1 MRRQTKP
8 QGLASRWPV
17 RPMDID
23 PFQLPVKFAVPVNS
37 VSGKLFRAQDKVEI
51 ENGSVTVERE
61 VMGARSVREKVS
73 LEDFSGVAIRAELIG
88 ENEDVFAVSVNLHHE
103 DPELCIPFY
112 IAFDIDEVNARWQS
126 WGRTL
131 GLPLLLPTPGG
142 TWCEPFERIGKLV
155 VKPALMRHPR
165 KMLQH
170 RRSCISAF
178 REGGERKRMPVVS
191 GAEILAR
198 N

>member
-1 MRRQTKP
+1 MRRQTNP

-23 PFQLPVKFAVPVNS
+23 PFQLPAKFSLPVNS
-37 VSGKLFRAQDKVEI
+37 VSGKLSRARDRVEI
-51 ENGSVTVERE
+51 ENGSITVERE
-61 VMGARSVREKVS
+61 VIGTRSVREQVS
-73 LEDFSGVAIRAELIG
+73 LEHFSGVAIRAELIG

-103 DPELCIPFY
+103 DPELCIPLHMS
-112 IAFDIDEVNARWQS
+112 FDMDDVNARWQS
-126 WGRTL
+126 WGRAL
-131 GLPLLLPTPGG
+131 RLPLLLPTPDGS
-142 TWCEPFERIGKLV
+142 WSEPFERIGKLV
-155 VKPALMRHPR
+155 VKPAYLRHPR

-178 REGGERKRMPVVS
+178 RETGDQKQMPIVS
-191 GAEILAR
+191 GLEILAR